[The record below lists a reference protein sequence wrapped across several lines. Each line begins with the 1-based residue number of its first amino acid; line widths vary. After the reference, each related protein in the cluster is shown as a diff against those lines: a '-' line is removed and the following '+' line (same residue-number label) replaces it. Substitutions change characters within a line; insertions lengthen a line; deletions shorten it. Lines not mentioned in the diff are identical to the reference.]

1 MPAGSKR
8 TCGSAGMSCVLA
20 DDRRDLAALE
30 AGAHDLVA
38 ADILDLAHRDRHALA
53 AEPDEFRPDAELG
66 RAPALAAGVPGSA
79 IVCAP
84 SLRRPAVDLRPA

>member
-8 TCGSAGMSCVLA
+8 DLRVGRDLLVLA

-38 ADILDLAHRDRHALA
+38 ADVLDLA
-53 AEPDEFRPDAELG
+53 
-66 RAPALAAGVPGSA
+66 
-79 IVCAP
+79 
-84 SLRRPAVDLRPA
+84 